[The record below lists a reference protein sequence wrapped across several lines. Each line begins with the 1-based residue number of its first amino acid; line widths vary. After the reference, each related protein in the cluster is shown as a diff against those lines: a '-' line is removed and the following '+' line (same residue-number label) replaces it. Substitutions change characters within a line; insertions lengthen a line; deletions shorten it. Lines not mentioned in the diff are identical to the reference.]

1 MIELRCPVCGEHLQQ
16 NEKTWRCEQGHTFDV
31 ARQGYVNLLPVTQK
45 HSLHPGDTK
54 EQVAARRDFLDGG
67 YYMPIVQ
74 TLAAM
79 LREYCPDCQAV
90 LDVGC
95 GEGYY
100 LSKLPQIPQ
109 RWGIDVSKEA
119 VRHAAAREKNAQ
131 FLVATASHLPFAEAS
146 FDALLSMFALT
157 MPEEFSRVLK
167 ADGIFIQVLAGEH
180 HLPHLKSLIYPEQKE
195 KEKLLHPQLP
205 GFKLLHSRTLE
216 FHFALTEP
224 QQVKNLLHMTPH
236 VWRITKQGAERLMQV
251 QRLEDDAQVVF
262 NVYAGHSGANLLK

>member
-1 MIELRCPVCGEHLQQ
+1 MMELRCPVCGEALQQ
-16 NEKTWRCEQGHTFDV
+16 REKTWSCTRGHSFDV

-67 YYMPIVQ
+67 YYTPIADML
-74 TLAAM
+74 TAL
-79 LREYCPDCQAV
+79 LREFCPECRTV

-100 LSKLPQIPQ
+100 LSGLPQIPE

-119 VRHAAAREKNAQ
+119 VRYAAVREKNAQ
-131 FLVATASHLPFAEAS
+131 FLVATASHLPFAERS

-167 ADGIFIQVLAGEH
+167 DGGTFIQVLAGEH
-180 HLPHLKSLIYPEQKE
+180 HLPKLKSLIYPEQKE
-195 KEKLLHPQLP
+195 KPKNLHPDLP
-205 GFKLLHSRTLE
+205 GFTLLHSRVLE
-216 FHFALTEP
+216 FHFELNEP
-224 QQVKNLLHMTPH
+224 RQVQNLLYMTPH
-236 VWRITKQGAERLMQV
+236 VWRITRQGAERLMQT
-251 QRLEDDAQVVF
+251 QRLGDDAQVVF
-262 NVYAGHSGANLLK
+262 NVYTGHSAGNLLK